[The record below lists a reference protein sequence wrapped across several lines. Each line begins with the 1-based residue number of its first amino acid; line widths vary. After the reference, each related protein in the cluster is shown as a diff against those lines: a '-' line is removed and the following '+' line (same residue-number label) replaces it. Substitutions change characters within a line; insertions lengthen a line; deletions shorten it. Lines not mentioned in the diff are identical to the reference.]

1 MTEIIAIIRLRGER
15 GLNQKVKD
23 TLKMLRLFKK
33 NNCVAVPNN
42 KNYVGMLKVVKD
54 YVTWGEM
61 KKETLKMLLEKR
73 GKLPGNKKLD
83 EKYFKEKTKLSYDQ
97 FVEEFY
103 AGKKKMKDVPGLKQ
117 FFRLSPPRLGF
128 ERKGIK
134 KAFALGGALGYRK
147 DKINDLI
154 KRMI

>member
-1 MTEIIAIIRLRGER
+1 MIEIIAIIRLRGDR

-33 NNCVAVPNN
+33 NSCVAVPNN
-42 KNYVGMLKVVKD
+42 KNYIGMLKVIKD
-54 YVTWGEM
+54 YVTWGELD
-61 KKETLKMLLEKR
+61 KKTFKLLLEKR

-97 FVEEFY
+97 FIEEFY
-103 AGKKKMKDVPGLKQ
+103 TGKKKMKDVPGLKPV
-117 FFRLSPPRLGF
+117 FRLNPPMLGF

-147 DKINDLI
+147 NKINDLI